1 MNKAALGKIGRLLG
15 LAADVRIVLQKMFS
29 ILSEEKSRSHL
40 LQSLSVES
48 ITAVDIDGAP
58 NVSNVVGNEWPAVEE
73 EEGLPPRTS
82 LSCSQSLCKL
92 VPGDG
97 GRLLHHHR
105 PLHRHRL

>member
-48 ITAVDIDGAP
+48 ITAVDVDGSPDVAD
-58 NVSNVVGNEWPAVEE
+58 VVGNEGPAVKEE
-73 EEGLPPRTS
+73 ERLPSWPTFPG
-82 LSCSQSLCKL
+82 SQSLCQL
-92 VPGDG
+92 VA
-97 GRLLHHHR
+97 
-105 PLHRHRL
+105 